1 MKNNLIEIIDPGV
14 LSTIQD
20 LGRFGYQKYGVP
32 VSGAMDQF
40 AYRIGNILVNN
51 DQNSPSIETTV
62 FGLKLKFL
70 KDTVFSITG
79 ANLSPTINQKS
90 VPMWQSIVA
99 NQNDTLELHS
109 PLDGCRS
116 YISFEGGIS
125 VPETLGSKSTYANS
139 NFAGLNGRSLIT
151 GDILTN
157 HKTFEPSKY
166 VQRRLPP
173 KILPPT
179 YDHDHQI
186 RVILGP
192 QQRSFTAQGIETF
205 QNSEYIVSD
214 QSNRIG
220 YRLEGKK
227 IEHFGSSDIL
237 SDGTMMGSIQ
247 IPGNGN
253 PIILM
258 SDRGVTGGYPKIA
271 TIISSDISKI
281 AQALPGDKIKFLVIS
296 NREAESILIE
306 TENLIQK
313 IYENSSKSLNER
325 LNILINDISFEVID
339 EENELITTKESFD
352 PIDIEMIAAR
362 VKTTHDEHDFN
373 IEIRRQ
379 SE

>member
-1 MKNNLIEIIDPGV
+1 
-14 LSTIQD
+14 
-20 LGRFGYQKYGVP
+20 
-32 VSGAMDQF
+32 
-40 AYRIGNILVNN
+40 
-51 DQNSPSIETTV
+51 
-62 FGLKLKFL
+62 
-70 KDTVFSITG
+70 
-79 ANLSPTINQKS
+79 
-90 VPMWQSIVA
+90 
-99 NQNDTLELHS
+99 
-109 PLDGCRS
+109 
-116 YISFEGGIS
+116 
-125 VPETLGSKSTYANS
+125 
-139 NFAGLNGRSLIT
+139 
-151 GDILTN
+151 
-157 HKTFEPSKY
+157 
-166 VQRRLPP
+166 
-173 KILPPT
+173 
-179 YDHDHQI
+179 
-186 RVILGP
+186 
-192 QQRSFTAQGIETF
+192 
-205 QNSEYIVSD
+205 
-214 QSNRIG
+214 
-220 YRLEGKK
+220 
-227 IEHFGSSDIL
+227 
-237 SDGTMMGSIQ
+237 MMGSIQ

-362 VKTTHDEHDFN
+362 VKTTDDEHDFN